1 MKLALVFIGF
11 AGAAQAG
18 VAAYDACL
26 SEGYEARVLAKFTER
41 FPSETCSGPDCD
53 PWLMK
58 SAEGLVRADCRA
70 LALDDCLS
78 TKCREGLRGRWQA
91 DADRLQA
98 AITRRIAS
106 LNLDALPALQSRR
119 LSDPARWASVVECV
133 GDATA
138 CDAMHA
144 GQWLGDL
151 ERIQT
156 ELDGLE

>member
-1 MKLALVFIGF
+1 MLICF

-26 SEGYEARVLAKFTER
+26 ADGYEARVMAKFSER
-41 FPSETCSGPDCD
+41 FPSETCSGAECD

-91 DADRLQA
+91 DADGLQSEVIA
-98 AITRRIAS
+98 RIAA
-106 LNLDALPALQSRR
+106 LDLDALPALQARR
-119 LSDPARWASVVECV
+119 LSEPARWATKAGCV

-138 CDAMHA
+138 CAAAQA
-144 GQWLGDL
+144 GRWLGDL
-151 ERIQT
+151 ERIAT